1 MNFAKSLLMVFVLG
15 VFIACQ
21 SGSQK
26 PETVKPTV
34 KEPVASQPSTAPS
47 TPPVDTSTAPSAGD
61 SAVLAKING
70 QPITDAEITERVKDR
85 LAKVE
90 TQIYEIKKAGLDDMI
105 EEKLLEAQAAA
116 KKMSVDDL
124 LEKEVEKK
132 VEQPTESEIDAFYGI
147 YKKRLK
153 NKPLSE
159 VKDQLVKQIKDN
171 KKSSLYSKYI
181 AQLKKGAK
189 VEVLMTR
196 PRAQVSVDDDPSQ
209 GNPKAPITIIEF
221 SDFQCPFCKKTRP
234 TIQQIMDTYKG
245 KVHYVFRDFPL
256 SFHKQARKASEAAN
270 CSNEQGK
277 YWEYNSKLWENQ
289 GDLEPEKL
297 KEYAKA
303 LGLNEKKFVSC
314 LDSGKYAEEI
324 DKDIADGSK
333 AGVSGTP
340 AYFINGIFVSGAQPF
355 DKFQEIIDEELAG
368 Q

>member
-1 MNFAKSLLMVFVLG
+1 MHFHQNLLLVLVFGFLM
-15 VFIACQ
+15 ACQ
-21 SGSQK
+21 SGSEQANPPAPQPK
-26 PETVKPTV
+26 ETRV
-34 KEPVASQPSTAPS
+34 QPSA
-47 TPPVDTSTAPSAGD
+47 PPVEAPKQAAPGGD
-61 SAVLAKING
+61 SKVLAKING

-90 TQIYEIKKAGLDDMI
+90 TQIYEIKKTGLDDMI
-105 EEKLLEAQAAA
+105 EERLLESEAAS
-116 KKMSVDDL
+116 KKMSVDNL
-124 LEKEVEKK
+124 LEKEVDKK
-132 VEQPTESEIDAFYGI
+132 VEEPTESEIDGFYSI

-159 VKDQLVKQIKDN
+159 VKDQLIKQIKDN
-171 KKSSLYSKYI
+171 KKASLYSKYI

-189 VEVLMTR
+189 VEVFMTR

-209 GNPKAPITIIEF
+209 GNPKGPITIIEF

-234 TIQQIMDTYKG
+234 TIQQILDTYKG
-245 KVHYVFRDFPL
+245 KINYVFRDFPL
-256 SFHKQARKASEAAN
+256 SFHKQARKAAEAAN
-270 CSNEQGK
+270 CANEQDK

-303 LGLNEKKFVSC
+303 LGLNEKKFTTC

-355 DKFQEIIDEELAG
+355 DKFQEIIDEELAS